1 MLHLKSFSSSQHI
14 MKHTCIEREQ
24 IVCLKKDDVMTKNY
38 EDYVAKVTT
47 LGADEVAKPAVKAK
61 FIESY
66 NNMPV
71 LLHRQD

>member
-1 MLHLKSFSSSQHI
+1 

-47 LGADEVAKPAVKAK
+47 LGADEG
-61 FIESY
+61 FSC
-66 NNMPV
+66 
-71 LLHRQD
+71 